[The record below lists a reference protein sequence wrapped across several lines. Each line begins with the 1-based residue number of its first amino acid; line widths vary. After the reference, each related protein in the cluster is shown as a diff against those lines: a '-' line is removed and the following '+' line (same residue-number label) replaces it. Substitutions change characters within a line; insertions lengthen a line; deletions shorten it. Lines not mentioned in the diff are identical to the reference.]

1 VEQAVAI
8 QDRGANGIYIGIG
21 GGGRCITGVRS
32 GLAIDWPQ
40 LVEQLRGQLHVPI
53 IVEGGASDAIAQT
66 LAVGATGIG
75 VTRSVSGGSIESP
88 GGWSFLQDHKS
99 LFKPYGGE
107 ASARVKYMGGRG
119 GPFGIIQYIEGQT
132 TEANIT
138 HDRVTVPTLLHNYY
152 LLNGDAILSLVFQ
165 NARDIP
171 EFQQIAFNS
180 LVKVSP
186 MELDLRHTH

>member
-1 VEQAVAI
+1 MIKVGTNVV
-8 QDRGANGIYIGIG
+8 
-21 GGGRCITGVRS
+21 ITDNS
-32 GLAIDWPQ
+32 
-40 LVEQLRGQLHVPI
+40 
-53 IVEGGASDAIAQT
+53 
-66 LAVGATGIG
+66 GATHGRVFTILG
-75 VTRSVSGGSIESP
+75 GTRHRTAYVGDVVVLSIKQAEPRTGKGGSIESP